1 MTPTYYVT
9 LCAWPLGEVSAEV
22 TIIATL
28 PRNRYL
34 VEAVSGHPFA
44 GSDQGNGVLAH
55 DIYWYNRA
63 VVFRHQFI
71 NPPEL
76 WSPPARPLCDPEESR
91 DVGFGENGRPL

>member
-1 MTPTYYVT
+1 MTRTYYVT
-9 LCAWPLGEVSAEV
+9 LCAWPMGEVCSEV

-28 PRNRYL
+28 PRDRYL
-34 VEAVSGHPFA
+34 VEAIAGYPFA
-44 GSDQGNGVLAH
+44 GSDQGDGILAH

-76 WSPPARPLCDPEESR
+76 CAPEESR
-91 DVGFGENGRPL
+91 DVGYGENGRPL